1 MRILGFQKL
10 TLLDYPGKVACTIF
24 IGGCNFRC
32 PFCHN
37 ADLVINPNEQP
48 EISEDKIFA
57 TLKKRQGILEGVCV
71 TGGEPTLFPEL
82 KDFLKKIKA
91 LGYAIKLDTNGYK
104 PEVLIE
110 LVELGLVDHVAMDI
124 KNTLAKYTETVG
136 LGEMDVTKIQKSI
149 DFLKQGTVSYEF
161 RTTVVKG
168 LHTMADME
176 EIGKLIS
183 GAKQYF
189 LQSYQESD
197 HVISPIF
204 SSYSKEELE
213 QMRDLVKQYVE
224 HVELRGV

>member
-48 EISEDKIFA
+48 KISEDKIFA
-57 TLKKRQGILEGVCV
+57 TLKKRQGILEGVCI
-71 TGGEPTLFPEL
+71 TGGEPTLFLEL
-82 KDFLKKIKA
+82 KGFLKKIKE

-104 PEVLIE
+104 PEALIE
-110 LVELGLVDHVAMDI
+110 LAEAGLIDHVAMDI

-136 LGEMDVTKIQKSI
+136 LDEMDITQIQKSI
-149 DFLKQGTVSYEF
+149 DFLKQGSVSYEF
-161 RTTVVKG
+161 RTTVVRG
-168 LHTMADME
+168 LHTMGDME

-197 HVISPIF
+197 RVISPIF

-213 QMRDLVKQYVE
+213 QMRDIVQPYVE
-224 HVELRGV
+224 HVELRGI

>member
-57 TLKKRQGILEGVCV
+57 TLRKRQGILEGVCV

-110 LVELGLVDHVAMDI
+110 LVELGLVDHVAMDV

-136 LGEMDVTKIQKSI
+136 VDKMDVTQIQKSI
-149 DFLKQGTVSYEF
+149 DFLKQDNVSYEF

-168 LHTMADME
+168 LHTLADME

-197 HVISPIF
+197 RVISPIF
-204 SSYSKEELE
+204 SSYDKEELE
-213 QMRDLVKQYVE
+213 QMRDLIKQYVE

>member
-37 ADLVINPNEQP
+37 ADLVINPNKQP
-48 EISEDKIFA
+48 EIAEEKIFA

-82 KDFLKKIKA
+82 KDFLKRVKE

-104 PEVLIE
+104 PEVLIDV
-110 LVELGLVDHVAMDI
+110 VEAGLVDHVAMDI
-124 KNTLAKYTETVG
+124 KNTLTKYTETVG
-136 LGEMDVTKIQKSI
+136 LDEMDFTRIQKSI
-149 DFLKQGTVSYEF
+149 DFLKQGSVSYEF

-168 LHTMADME
+168 LHTMDDME
-176 EIGKLIS
+176 AIGKLIS

-189 LQSYQESD
+189 LQSYQESN

-204 SSYSKEELE
+204 NSYNKEELE
-213 QMRDLVKQYVE
+213 QMRDIVAPYVE
-224 HVELRGV
+224 HATLRGV